1 MGNDILLSQFPD
13 NEIDTEDEVE
23 EKEPNNITAN
33 TIKETLMNTSCL
45 NVKRPSN
52 VGSSFPNLEI
62 WRLLLRQVSLS
73 FALKS
78 HQRMG
83 TC

>member
-33 TIKETLMNTSCL
+33 TIKETLMNTSWL

-62 WRLLLRQVSLS
+62 
-73 FALKS
+73 
-78 HQRMG
+78 
-83 TC
+83 

>member
-45 NVKRPSN
+45 NVR
-52 VGSSFPNLEI
+52 SSFPNLEI
-62 WRLLLRQVSLS
+62 
-73 FALKS
+73 
-78 HQRMG
+78 
-83 TC
+83 